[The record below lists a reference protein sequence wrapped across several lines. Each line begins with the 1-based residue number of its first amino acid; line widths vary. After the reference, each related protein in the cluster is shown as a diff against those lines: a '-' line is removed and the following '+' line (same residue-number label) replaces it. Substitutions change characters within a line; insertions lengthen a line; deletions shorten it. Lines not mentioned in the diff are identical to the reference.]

1 MRLEGEVAAVTGSS
15 SGLGRAIARQFAE
28 EGADVLCFDLQK
40 AARPEGYEGDGE
52 LDTDDAIRAA
62 SGSAAFIK
70 GDVSNASDIQRAVRA
85 ATEKFGGLD
94 IMVNN
99 AGVNTG
105 PAAIVEET
113 EQEFDFTLAVNT
125 KGVWL
130 GCKYAIEQML
140 KQGKSSKIINIA
152 SAAALV
158 GVEKEPAY
166 AASKGA
172 ILSLTKQLA
181 ADYAPHRINVNV
193 ICPGYVKTAL
203 SHLALTGSDAG
214 SVIAEAVSLTPLPR
228 GGTAEDIAKAALF
241 LASSDAD
248 WITGSTLVVDGG
260 YTAL

>member
-1 MRLEGEVAAVTGSS
+1 MRVEGKVATVTGSS
-15 SGLGRAIARQFAE
+15 SGLGRAIARQLAE
-28 EGADVLCFDLQK
+28 EGAAVVCFDLQK
-40 AARPEGYEGDGE
+40 AARKEGYEGDIE

-62 SGSAAFIK
+62 GGSTTFVG
-70 GDVSNASDIQRAVRA
+70 GDVSKAGDVQRAIEA
-85 ATEKFGGLD
+85 AKDEFGGLD

-99 AGVNTG
+99 AGTTTG
-105 PAAIVEET
+105 PATIVDET
-113 EQEFDFTLAVNT
+113 EEEFDVTLAVNT

-140 KQGKSSKIINIA
+140 GQDRGGKIINIA

-166 AASKGA
+166 GASKGA
-172 ILSLTKQLA
+172 VISLTRQLA
-181 ADYAPHRINVNV
+181 ADYASRRINVNV

-203 SHLALTGSDAG
+203 SHLALESADAG

-228 GGTAEDIAKAALF
+228 GGMPEDIAKAALF

-248 WITGSTLVVDGG
+248 WITGSTVVVDGG

>member
-1 MRLEGEVAAVTGSS
+1 MRLEGKVAAVTGSS
-15 SGLGRAIARQFAE
+15 SGLGRSIARQLAE
-28 EGADVLCFDLQK
+28 EGAAVVCFDLQK
-40 AARPEGYEGDGE
+40 SARREGYEDDIE
-52 LDTDDAIRAA
+52 LDTDDCIRAA
-62 SGSAAFIK
+62 GGSSTFIE
-70 GDVSNASDIQRAVRA
+70 GDVSKASDVQHAVHA
-85 ATEKFGGLD
+85 AANEFGGLD

-99 AGVNTG
+99 AGTTTG
-105 PAAIVEET
+105 PATIVDET
-113 EQEFDFTLAVNT
+113 EEEFDLTLAVNT

-140 KQGKSSKIINIA
+140 KQERGGKIINIA

-166 AASKGA
+166 GASKGA
-172 ILSLTKQLA
+172 ILSLTRQLA

-193 ICPGYVKTAL
+193 ICPGYIKTAL
-203 SHLALTGSDAG
+203 SRLALESADAG
-214 SVIAEAVSLTPLPR
+214 AIIAEAVSLTPLPR
-228 GGTAEDIAKAALF
+228 GGTPEDIAKAALF